1 MSRRLALVA
10 VALMLAQPAAAQ
22 PALPGLAGAEAG
34 AAPIAS
40 PLSPAGAPAQA
51 PVPAAAPAPAPQP
64 PSAALPNIADL
75 RADLDAVAADL
86 QGLRA
91 ALRVSG
97 AAGYAGAGGPDA
109 IARMDAM
116 EATLR
121 RLTGAV
127 EQARNHIEAV
137 TRDSAARLDEVE
149 FRLCQLEEGCDLGA
163 LADGDGLG
171 GPLDLDLSAGTVAA
185 AAVAPAAPVTPAS
198 AAEQAAFAAALALA
212 QAGDPAAAAAA
223 FAAVARD
230 HAGGPLFAEARFFEG
245 RAQQA
250 LGDHRAAA
258 RAFTDVFAA
267 DPAGPRAPEAL
278 LAVARIMAEDGQP
291 RPACQFLGEVILRH
305 ADSTAAADATQLYD
319 RLSCDAELDL
329 APEP

>member
-1 MSRRLALVA
+1 M
-10 VALMLAQPAAAQ
+10 ALMLAQPAAAQ
-22 PALPGLAGAEAG
+22 QAVPGIAGTGAG
-34 AAPIAS
+34 AAPVQS
-40 PLSPAGAPAQA
+40 PVLPAD
-51 PVPAAAPAPAPQP
+51 PAPARPQQP
-64 PSAALPNIADL
+64 AALPNIADL

-97 AAGYAGAGGPDA
+97 AAGYVGAGGPDA
-109 IARMDAM
+109 IARMDQM

-121 RLTGAV
+121 RLTGEV
-127 EQARNHIEAV
+127 EQARNRIEAV
-137 TRDSAARLDEVE
+137 TRDSAARLDEIE

-171 GPLDLDLSAGTVAA
+171 GPLDIDLSAGTVEAA
-185 AAVAPAAPVTPAS
+185 PATPVAPATPAS
-198 AAEQAAFAAALALA
+198 AAEQAEFEAALALA
-212 QAGDPAAAAAA
+212 QAGDHAAAAAA

-245 RAQQA
+245 RSQLA
-250 LGDHRAAA
+250 LGDRRAAA

-278 LAVARIMAEDGQP
+278 LAVARIMAEDGQT

-305 ADSTAAADATQLYD
+305 AESPATADATQLYD
-319 RLSCDAELDL
+319 RLSCETELDL

>member
-1 MSRRLALVA
+1 MIRTASLRAAALAL
-10 VALMLAQPAAAQ
+10 LLAPAAMAQ
-22 PALPGLAGAEAG
+22 QTP
-34 AAPIAS
+34 
-40 PLSPAGAPAQA
+40 QA
-51 PVPAAAPAPAPQP
+51 M
-64 PSAALPNIADL
+64 PNIADL

-109 IARMDAM
+109 IARMDRM

-121 RLTGAV
+121 HLTGAV
-127 EQARNHIEAV
+127 EEARNRIEAV

-163 LADGDGLG
+163 LADRGA
-171 GPLDLDLSAGTVAA
+171 LDIDLAAGTVEAMPT
-185 AAVAPAAPVTPAS
+185 APATPATPAS
-198 AAEQAAFAAALALA
+198 ASEQAEFDAALALA
-212 QAGDPAAAAAA
+212 RTGDHAAAAAA

-245 RAQQA
+245 HSLLA
-250 LGDHRAAA
+250 LGDRRAAA
-258 RAFTDVFAA
+258 LAFTDVFAA
-267 DPAGPRAPEAL
+267 DPAGSRAPEAA
-278 LAVARIMAEDGQP
+278 LAIARIMAEDGQT

-305 ADSTAAADATQLYD
+305 ADSPAAPDATQLYD
-319 RLSCDAELDL
+319 RLTCDAELDL
-329 APEP
+329 EAAD